1 MTYTRRMHVKAVV
14 FDFDGTML
22 DTENLWYT
30 E

>member
-1 MTYTRRMHVKAVV
+1 MKAVV

-30 E
+30 ETM